1 MKECNNIID
10 MIEAKR
16 RWQIKTQ
23 YRPSFIYLTKGILN
37 ILMKNLDAF
46 KYMSGEINE
55 VFGLRVMNVD
65 NYKQISFDKSDIFI
79 SEDYLFGDIDMLSFK
94 MDIPKSYLIS
104 VRKINYDI

>member
-1 MKECNNIID
+1 MKECNDIID

-16 RWQIKTQ
+16 RWQMETQ
-23 YRPSFIYLTKGILN
+23 YRPSFIYLTRGILN
-37 ILMKNLDAF
+37 VLKKNLDAF
-46 KYMSGEINE
+46 KYVFGEINE

-65 NYKQISFDKSDIFI
+65 NYKQISFSKSDIFI
-79 SEDYLFGDIDMLSFK
+79 SEDYLFCNIDSLSFK